1 MALYDVFGVGN
12 ALVDIQTRVDD
23 DLLRQLSVDKG
34 IMTLVDDE
42 QQSGVLSH
50 LDGRP
55 LNRCAGG
62 SAANTI
68 VAIAE
73 LGGSAGYIGKVGKD
87 AIGEFFLKDMRDLGV
102 SIQVTP
108 SDKPTGTCAVL
119 ITEDAQRTML
129 TNLAA
134 STTLGPEDID
144 EQKIA
149 DSKYVYV
156 EGYLLTGESTKA
168 AAYKAFEL
176 AKKHNVKVA
185 FTASDPFLVNLIR
198 DEIWDLITGPVDMFF
213 CNEEEARS
221 LTGESDALVCAV
233 KIHEHCE
240 NVALTLGGKGS
251 IVMHGGE
258 EFPIEGVMVDAV
270 DTTGAG
276 DMYAGAMLYG
286 ITNGLDWRTSGH
298 LASHAAARVVTQL
311 GARLEHKFTPDEISR
326 LSQLSGD

>member
-12 ALVDIQTRVDD
+12 ALVDIQSQVDD
-23 DLLRQLSVDKG
+23 DLLKKLSIDKG

-42 QQSGVLSH
+42 QQSSVLSH

-73 LGGSAGYIGKVGKD
+73 LGGSAGYIGKVGND
-87 AIGEFFLKDMRDLGV
+87 AIGEFFLKDMSDLGV

-108 SDKPTGTCAVL
+108 SDLPTGTCAVL

-134 STTLGPEDID
+134 STALGPGDID
-144 EQKIA
+144 EHKIA
-149 DSKYVYV
+149 HSKYVYV
-156 EGYLLTGESTKA
+156 EGYLLTGETTKA

-185 FTASDPFLVNLIR
+185 FTASDPFLVNMIR
-198 DEIWDLITGPVDMFF
+198 DEIWDLITGPVDLFF
-213 CNEEEARS
+213 CNEEEAKS
-221 LTGESDALVCAV
+221 LTGETDSLKCAV

-258 EFPIEGVMVDAV
+258 EFPIEGVSVDAV

-286 ITNGLDWRTSGH
+286 ITNGLDWRTAGH
-298 LASHAAARVVTQL
+298 LASHAAARVVEQL
-311 GARLEHKFTPDEISR
+311 GARLDRKFTPEEIKELSR
-326 LSQLSGD
+326 LTDD